1 MEGGVVF
8 GVTSHCIL
16 APHLSHL
23 LSANFAE
30 IFYFA
35 AIGFEQTALHFKRCR
50 EHSFLME

>member
-1 MEGGVVF
+1 MAGGVVF

-30 IFYFA
+30 FFLV
-35 AIGFEQTALHFKRCR
+35 ALLLVLSKQH
-50 EHSFLME
+50 HNLNVV